1 MTYRSKYT
9 GAQIDTAVSQVAL
22 KLDTAAF
29 DEHWALTANQMSSMD
44 SKINSK
50 ADSALLTQFQEE
62 TAENEAA
69 LQAAI
74 DEKLSIDGGGMS
86 GNLTLQQS
94 LIFGTTVELYE
105 TNIGKLKFN
114 NKAVNTATA
123 ESTAV
128 ILTGV
133 YTPVEDEDAANKK
146 YVDDAIAA
154 AVGNAIGGSY

>member
-22 KLDTAAF
+22 KLDTASF
-29 DEHWALTANQMSSMD
+29 DEHWALAADQMSSMD

-62 TAENEAA
+62 TTENEAA

-74 DEKLSIDGGGMS
+74 DEKLSIDGGAMS
-86 GNLTLQQS
+86 GNLELGGYS
-94 LIFGTTVELYE
+94 LILGQSAEVYENAQACIEFDDRAGGCVRISGVELPYD
-105 TNIGKLKFN
+105 G
-114 NKAVNTATA
+114 
-123 ESTAV
+123 
-128 ILTGV
+128 
-133 YTPVEDEDAANKK
+133 DDAATKK